1 MLHIKFTDNLSPE
14 IKNYYAKKTLEVSTD
29 SGFDLICPDDFMLNP
44 MESTTID
51 FKIQCK
57 FVDVNNTTSAY
68 LLMPRSS
75 ISKTNLIMMN
85 SIGLIDKDYRGN
97 IMAKVKNV
105 SEINESNIECI
116 KKYNRLFQI
125 VGPNFQPFKVK
136 IVTELDETTRGS
148 GGFGSTGLNI

>member
-1 MLHIKFTDNLSPE
+1 MLHIKFADNLSHE
-14 IKNYYAKKTLEVSTD
+14 IRNYYAKKSLEISND
-29 SGFDLICPDDFMLNP
+29 SGFDLICPDDFSLKS

-57 FVDVNNTTSAY
+57 FVDNNNSSAY

-75 ISKTNLIMMN
+75 ISKTNLMMMN

-105 SEINESNIECI
+105 SENNESNTEYV
-116 KKYNRLFQI
+116 KKHNRLFQI

-136 IVTELDETTRGS
+136 IVSELDETERGS
-148 GGFGSTGLNI
+148 GGFGSTGINI

>member
-1 MLHIKFTDNLSPE
+1 MLHIKFNQDISSE
-14 IKNYYAKKTLEVSTD
+14 IKNYYAKKSLEISKD
-29 SGFDLICPDDFMLNP
+29 SGFDLVCPSDISFNP
-44 MESTTID
+44 MESKTID

-57 FVDVNNTTSAY
+57 FVNSDNNTSGY

-75 ISKTNLIMMN
+75 ISKTNLMMMN

-97 IMAKVKNV
+97 LMAKVKN
-105 SEINESNIECI
+105 ITITDNEYI
-116 KKYNRLFQI
+116 KKNDRLFQI

-136 IVTELDETTRGS
+136 IVEELDETSRGS

>member
-1 MLHIKFTDNLSPE
+1 MLHIKFNQDLSSE
-14 IKNYYAKKTLEVSTD
+14 IKNYYAKKAVESDLSSD
-29 SGFDLICPDDFMLNP
+29 SGFDLVCPTDLQFNP
-44 MESTTID
+44 MDSKTID

-57 FVDVNNTTSAY
+57 FITDNNTSGY

-75 ISKTNLIMMN
+75 ISKTNLMMMN

-105 SEINESNIECI
+105 TITDNEYI
-116 KKYNRLFQI
+116 KKNDRLFQI

-136 IVTELDETTRGS
+136 IVSELDETSRGS